1 MITAMDRA
9 TTPSP
14 YDARV
19 LPVGSVSRD
28 GTPIDATFIA
38 CDMGNSYTRFGVYTL
53 NGLDFVMVI
62 SSRAFTERM
71 TGELSRWLIDLKVRV
86 PHGCPSA
93 ISSVTPH
100 NTYRAGG
107 ALRDNCGASPV
118 WLGRDKVIPIRNLTR
133 EPTRVGTDRLVA
145 ALAAHELTNG
155 ACIVIDAGTAITVD
169 AVSAEGEFLGGAI
182 APGPGTMLR
191 ALMRNTEQLNDTDL
205 TKLPEG
211 CGKTP
216 EEAMSLGIL
225 GMCAGGVELLFDA
238 MRNEVGQVPI
248 IGTGGALKL
257 IAPYLVSK
265 VQEEPFLNF
274 EGIRL
279 AASITSDEEIDL
291 AD

>member
-1 MITAMDRA
+1 MDK
-9 TTPSP
+9 TQSPSP
-14 YDARV
+14 YDARI
-19 LPVGSVSRD
+19 LQVGSIERD
-28 GTPIDATFIA
+28 GAPVEAKFIA
-38 CDMGNSYTRFGVYTL
+38 CDMGNSYTRFGIYSAT
-53 NGLDFVMVI
+53 GLDCVMVI

-71 TGELSRWLIDLKVRV
+71 TGELSRWMMDMKVRI

-118 WLGRDKVIPIRNLTR
+118 WLGRDKTIPIVNLTR
-133 EPTRVGTDRLVA
+133 EPARVGTDRLVA
-145 ALAAHELTNG
+145 ALAAYELVNG
-155 ACIVIDAGTAITVD
+155 PCIVMDAGTAITVD

-191 ALMRNTEQLNDTDL
+191 ALMRNTEQLGDADL
-205 TKLPEG
+205 SVLPEG
-211 CGKTP
+211 CGKTT

-225 GMCAGGVELLFDA
+225 GMCAGGIELLFDA
-238 MRNEVGQVPI
+238 MRTEVGNAPI
-248 IGTGGALKL
+248 IATGGALKL
-257 IAPYLVSK
+257 ISPYLVSV

-279 AASITSDEEIDL
+279 AATLTSDEEVQL
-291 AD
+291 S